1 MRIPMNIRTAALF
14 AFMALVAIPLAGQQ
28 RPARGEGQGPGP
40 GMGQG
45 REWTEDDVKQRVKR
59 QSQALDLTKEQE
71 TKVLDFEM
79 EMYKNNQ
86 VDMQKNRGD
95 RELMRE
101 HMTKQREQRDKK
113 YKEILNEEQYKKYKE
128 NQQDRMQNRNPQ
140 NRDQQNRAQPQGT
153 RPDRGR
159 R

>member
-1 MRIPMNIRTAALF
+1 MRNLLNIRTAALL
-14 AFMALVAIPLAGQQ
+14 AFMALVAIPATGQQ
-28 RPARGEGQGPGP
+28 RPAPGQGQGPGR
-40 GMGQG
+40 GQGQG

-59 QSQALDLTKEQE
+59 QAQALDLTKEQE

-79 EMYKNNQ
+79 ELYKTNQ
-86 VDMQKNRGD
+86 VDMQKYRGD
-95 RELMRE
+95 REKMRE

-113 YKEILNEEQYKKYKE
+113 YKEILDEEQYNKYKQ

-140 NRDQQNRAQPQGT
+140 NRERPQGA

-159 R
+159 GR